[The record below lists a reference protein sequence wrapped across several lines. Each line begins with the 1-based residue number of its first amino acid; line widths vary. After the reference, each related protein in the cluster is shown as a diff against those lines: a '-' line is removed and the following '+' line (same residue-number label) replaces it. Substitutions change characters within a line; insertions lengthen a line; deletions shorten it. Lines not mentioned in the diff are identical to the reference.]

1 MRFETKIIALGA
13 ACFLLFTIANFPAR
27 AAFRLFAPDSVSA
40 FGVSG
45 TLWNGSAK
53 IINAGGQQ
61 LRNTEWDL
69 ALSQLLVAR
78 LGADL
83 KTRWNGGFLEGFG
96 AISAFGTVVLSES
109 DASLNLGALGS
120 MLKGP
125 PIDGQVSVR
134 IEQLELQDR
143 WPVELIASAELRN
156 LSSSMMGEGSAAR
169 MGDFGLS
176 FDTTSEEDTEA
187 ITGKISDTGGPL
199 EVSGTLLLTRPAN
212 YTLRVSVKARP
223 EAPDMLRKNLEF
235 LGSPEPDGTRIFQLA
250 GSI

>member
-156 LSSSMMGEGSAAR
+156 LSSSFFNTFISKESCSR
-169 MGDFGLS
+169 TLS
-176 FDTTSEEDTEA
+176 VSLMSLIFCCKTSERLVLKSCMVFSWLFIFVMSR
-187 ITGKISDTGGPL
+187 ITIITS
-199 EVSGTLLLTRPAN
+199 
-212 YTLRVSVKARP
+212 
-223 EAPDMLRKNLEF
+223 
-235 LGSPEPDGTRIFQLA
+235 
-250 GSI
+250 